1 MKEGTPVVAGGNR
14 NGNKRANTQ
23 RDGKVRLR

>member
-1 MKEGTPVVAGGNR
+1 MKEDSPVVAGGNG

-23 RDGKVRLR
+23 REGKVRLR